1 MEPVRTG
8 VSVRTRVIAAVLVV
22 AALGMG
28 LAGVTSF
35 VLQRQRVD
43 ARIDD
48 ALAQEVSE
56 FRALA
61 ASGVDPRTGEPFT
74 TVEGLFYIAL
84 QRNVPDVHE
93 GLLAMID
100 DQVQLVPPQDVELR
114 PERDATFVELLRE
127 VPANAPVQMASADTP
142 LGTLRYVAIPVRVEG
157 DPAEGLYVVAYA
169 RDLEQAAVTNV
180 FRTYAA
186 VCLVALA
193 VVAAV
198 GLAVAGRLL
207 QPLRLLSET
216 AQRVGETD
224 LSGRIPVSGRDDLSQ
239 LARTVN
245 AMLDRLEAAF
255 AMQREFL
262 DDAGHELRTPITI
275 VRGHLELMDP
285 TDSSDVAETRAL
297 ALDELDRMQ
306 RLVDDLVLL
315 AKAQRPDF
323 VRPEP
328 TEVDRLTDEVL
339 DKARPLAD
347 RDWQVDDRAQATL
360 ELDGQ
365 RITQALLQLIAN
377 AIRFTVSGQTIA
389 IGSRT
394 TGNVLHLWVRDTGPG
409 VAPGDAERIFERFGR
424 AATGRGGEGSG
435 LGLAIVRAIAEAH
448 HGRVVLHSPPGQG
461 ATFVIE
467 IPVAGR
473 SLDEST
479 VPIPTV
485 RLR

>member
-1 MEPVRTG
+1 M
-8 VSVRTRVIAAVLVV
+8 IAAVLVV
-22 AALGMG
+22 AALGMA
-28 LAGVTSF
+28 LAGATSYF
-35 VLQRQRVD
+35 LQRQRVD

-74 TVEGLFYIAL
+74 TVEGLFFIAL
-84 QRNVPDVHE
+84 QRNIPDRHE

-100 DQVQLVPPQDVELR
+100 GQVELVPPQDVELR
-114 PERDATFVELLRE
+114 PERDAGFVDLLRAA
-127 VPANAPVQMASADTP
+127 PADASVRIADTDTS
-142 LGTLRYVAIPVRVEG
+142 LGALRYVAIPVRVEG
-157 DPAEGLYVVAYA
+157 DPADGLYVITYA
-169 RDLEQAAVTNV
+169 RDLEQAAVVDV

-193 VVAAV
+193 VIGAV

-207 QPLRLLSET
+207 QPVRLLNET
-216 AQRVGETD
+216 AQRVSETD
-224 LSGRIPVSGRDDLSQ
+224 LSQRIPASGRDDLSQ

-245 AMLDRLEAAF
+245 AMLGRLEAAF
-255 AMQREFL
+255 AMQRQFL

-285 TDSSDVAETRAL
+285 TDSADVAETRAL

-315 AKAQRPDF
+315 AKAKRPDF
-323 VRPEP
+323 IRTEP
-328 TEVDRLTDEVL
+328 VEVDRLTDDVM
-339 DKARPLAD
+339 DKARPLVD
-347 RDWQVDDRAQATL
+347 RDWGVDARVHATL

-377 AIRFTVSGQTIA
+377 AVRFTTPGQTIA
-389 IGSRT
+389 IGSRISD
-394 TGNVLHLWVRDTGPG
+394 GVLHLWVRDTGPG
-409 VAPGDAERIFERFGR
+409 VAPEDAERIFERFGR

-448 HGRVVLHSPPGQG
+448 NGRVVLHSTVGQG

-473 SLDEST
+473 TLDDST
-479 VPIPTV
+479 VPLPTV
-485 RLR
+485 GLR

>member
-1 MEPVRTG
+1 M
-8 VSVRTRVIAAVLVV
+8 IAAVLVV

-28 LAGVTSF
+28 LAGATSYL
-35 VLQRQRVD
+35 LQRQRVD
-43 ARIDD
+43 DRIDD

-61 ASGVDPRTGEPFT
+61 TSGVDPRTGEPFT
-74 TVEGLFYIAL
+74 TVEGLFFTAL
-84 QRNVPDVHE
+84 QRNVPDAHE

-100 DQVQLVPPQDVELR
+100 GRVELVPPQDVELR
-114 PERDATFVELLRE
+114 PERDADFVELVGA
-127 VPANAPVQMASADTP
+127 VPANAPVRIASADTS
-142 LGTLRYVAIPVRVEG
+142 LGTLRYVAVPVRVEG

-169 RDLEQAAVTNV
+169 RDLEQAAVADV

-186 VCLVALA
+186 VCLVAL
-193 VVAAV
+193 VVVGAV

-207 QPLRLLSET
+207 QPVRLLSET
-216 AQRVGETD
+216 AQRISETD
-224 LSGRIPVSGRDDLSQ
+224 LSDRIPVTGRDDLSQ

-245 AMLDRLEAAF
+245 AMLDRIESAF
-255 AMQREFL
+255 AMQRQFL

-275 VRGHLELMDP
+275 VRGHLELMDA

-306 RLVDDLVLL
+306 RLVDDLVVL

-328 TEVDRLTDEVL
+328 VEVDRLIDDVM
-339 DKARPLAD
+339 DKARPLGD
-347 RDWQVDDRAQATL
+347 RDWQIDARVDVML
-360 ELDGQ
+360 ELDEQ
-365 RITQALLQLIAN
+365 RITQALLQLISN
-377 AIRFTVSGQTIA
+377 AIRFTAPGQTIA
-389 IGSRT
+389 IGGRIDD
-394 TGNVLHLWVRDTGPG
+394 GILQLWVRDTGSG
-409 VAPGDAERIFERFGR
+409 IAPDEAEKIFERFGR
-424 AATGRGGEGSG
+424 AAIGRGGEGSG

-448 HGRVVLHSPPGQG
+448 HGRIVLYSTPGHG

-467 IPVAGR
+467 IPATGR
-473 SLDEST
+473 ALDDST

-485 RLR
+485 GSR

>member
-1 MEPVRTG
+1 
-8 VSVRTRVIAAVLVV
+8 VIAAVLVV

-28 LAGVTSF
+28 LAGATSYL
-35 VLQRQRVD
+35 LQRQRVD

-61 ASGVDPRTGEPFT
+61 TSGIDPRTGEPFT
-74 TVEGLFYIAL
+74 TVEGLFFTAL

-100 DQVQLVPPQDVELR
+100 GQVELVPPQDVELR
-114 PERDATFVELLRE
+114 PERDAEFVELLRG
-127 VPANAPVQMASADTP
+127 VPADASVRIASADTS
-142 LGTLRYVAIPVRVEG
+142 LGMLRYVAVPVRVEG
-157 DPAEGLYVVAYA
+157 DPADGLYVVTYA
-169 RDLEQAAVTNV
+169 RDLELAAVADV

-186 VCLVALA
+186 VSLVALA
-193 VVAAV
+193 VVGAV

-216 AQRVGETD
+216 AHRISETD
-224 LSGRIPVSGRDDLSQ
+224 LSDRIPVSGRDDLSQ

-255 AMQREFL
+255 AMQRQFL

-275 VRGHLELMDP
+275 VRGHLELMDA
-285 TDSSDVAETRAL
+285 TDSADVAETRAL

-323 VRPEP
+323 VRPELVD
-328 TEVDRLTDEVL
+328 VDRLTDDVL
-339 DKARPLAD
+339 DKARPLVD
-347 RDWQVDDRAQATL
+347 RDWRVDDRAQATL

-365 RITQALLQLIAN
+365 RITQALLQLISN
-377 AIRFTVSGQTIA
+377 AIRFTVFGQTIA
-389 IGSRT
+389 IGSRISDR
-394 TGNVLHLWVRDTGPG
+394 VLHLWVRDTGPG
-409 VAPGDAERIFERFGR
+409 IAPEDAEKIFERFGR

-448 HGRVVLHSPPGQG
+448 HGRVVLHSTPGQG

-467 IPVAGR
+467 IPVAGMA
-473 SLDEST
+473 LDDST

-485 RLR
+485 GLR